1 MSVTRRGLTLPKD
14 RYRSMSVKAGV
25 LAGATYPDES
35 GKKLADGTILK
46 KDPRAGL
53 PVAMIAM
60 ALNYGTSKVPPRPF
74 MEKTIAD
81 RSAEWIKGLTVMMTM
96 GYDAEVAMGQ
106 IGQAM
111 KDDIKTT
118 ISEWPA
124 DNSDAWVA
132 KKGFSHGLI
141 WTSHLLNSIESELSK
156 G

>member
-14 RYRSMSVKAGV
+14 RYKSMSIKAGV

-35 GKKLADGTILK
+35 GKKLADGSILT

-60 ALNYGTSKVPPRPF
+60 ALNYGTSKVPARPF
-74 MEKTIAD
+74 MEKTITD

-124 DNSDAWVA
+124 DNSAAWVA
-132 KKGFSHGLI
+132 KKGFDRGLV
-141 WTSHLLNSIESELSK
+141 WTSHLLNSVEWELVK
-156 G
+156 

>member
-14 RYRSMSVKAGV
+14 RYKSMSIKAGV

-35 GKKLADGTILK
+35 GKKLADGTILT

-53 PVAMIAM
+53 PVAVIAM
-60 ALNYGTSKVPPRPF
+60 ALNYGTSKLPARPF

-81 RSAEWIKGLTVMMTM
+81 RKAEWTKGLTVMMTM
-96 GYDAEVAMGQ
+96 GYSAETAMGQ

-111 KDDIKTT
+111 KDDIKST

-124 DNSDAWVA
+124 DNSAAWVA
-132 KKGFSHGLI
+132 KKGFDHGLV
-141 WTSHLLNSIESELSK
+141 WTSHLLNSVEWELVK
-156 G
+156 

>member
-1 MSVTRRGLTLPKD
+1 MSVTRRGLTLPKN
-14 RYRSMSVKAGV
+14 RYQSMSVKAGV

-35 GKKLADGTILK
+35 GKKLADGTILT
-46 KDPRAGL
+46 KDPRAGM
-53 PVAMIAM
+53 PVAAIAM
-60 ALNYGTSKVPPRPF
+60 ALNYGDRQNHPRPF

-81 RSAEWIKGLTVMMTM
+81 RKAEWTKGLTVMMTM
-96 GYDAEVAMGQ
+96 GYSAETAMGQ

-124 DNSDAWVA
+124 DNSADWVT

-141 WTSHLLNSIESELSK
+141 WTSHLLNSVEWELVK
-156 G
+156 